1 MATICTVLGCSHSP
15 FLFMPPEL
23 WDEVRRRRQL
33 AKDVPRPSVETNKAE
48 FERCMKAYATL
59 KQKIEAVKPDVL
71 LIFGDDQRD
80 TGACGDTASRL
91 GWASIMPAATK
102 KPG

>member
-23 WDEVRRRRQL
+23 WDEVRQRRQL

-48 FERCMKAYATL
+48 FDRCMKAYATL

-71 LIFGDDQRD
+71 LIFGDDQREQFSFSNFP
-80 TGACGDTASRL
+80 AL
-91 GWASIMPAATK
+91 GIYLVDVM
-102 KPG
+102 